1 MTTQLDLERLRA
13 ETPGCAHVLH
23 FNNAGSSLMPQAVLD
38 AQLDHLKLEAQ
49 IGGYEAA
56 AQAAAEIEHTYE
68 AIAQLINAQPEEIA
82 VVENATVGWQ
92 LGFAAVP
99 LKAGDRILTA
109 QASYASNYLNFL
121 LTAERTGAI
130 IDVIPDDEYGQ
141 LSVEALHQMMDERVK
156 LIAITHVPT
165 NGGLVNPAAEVGQVA
180 RAWDCLYLLDGCQSA
195 GQLTLDVEAIGCDML
210 SATGRKFLRG
220 PRGSGFLY
228 VRQSKLEQLIPPF
241 IDLHSAKWIGRE
253 VYEIR
258 PDARRFENWENN
270 YAAKIGLGVAVD
282 YALAIGMEQ
291 IWGRVASLAS
301 QLRES
306 LSTIPGVQVHDHG
319 RVKGGIVT
327 FAVDGYAASEV
338 QQQLQAQ
345 QINTSTT
352 TVFST
357 RLDMEKRQLPD
368 LVRASVHYFNTEEE
382 IGRFCEV
389 LSGLI

>member
-1 MTTQLDLERLRA
+1 MTNQLDLDRIRA
-13 ETPGCAHVLH
+13 ETPGCSHVLH
-23 FNNAGSSLMPQAVLD
+23 FNNAGSSLMPQPVLD

-56 AQAAAEIEHTYE
+56 AQAAEQIEHTYT
-68 AIAQLINAQPEEIA
+68 AIAQLINAQPAEIA

-92 LGFAAVP
+92 MAFASVP
-99 LKAGDRILTA
+99 FKKGDRILTA

-121 LTAERTGAI
+121 LTAERTGATI
-130 IDVIPDDEYGQ
+130 EVIPDDEYGQ
-141 LSVEALHQMMDERVK
+141 LSIEALREMMDERVK

-165 NGGLVNPAAEVGQVA
+165 NSGLVNPAAEVGQVA
-180 RAWDCLYLLDGCQSA
+180 RAWECLYLLDGCQSA
-195 GQLTLDVEAIGCDML
+195 GQLPLDVEAIGCDLL

-228 VRQSKLEQLIPPF
+228 ARQNKLEQLIPPF

-282 YALAIGMEQ
+282 YALAIGMEP
-291 IWGRVASLAS
+291 IWERLTSLAAH
-301 QLRES
+301 LRES
-306 LSTIPGVQVHDHG
+306 LSTISGVQVHDHG

-327 FAVDGYAASEV
+327 FAVEGHSAVAIKEK
-338 QQQLQAQ
+338 LQAQ

-357 RLDMEKRQLPD
+357 RLDMEARQLPD
-368 LVRASVHYFNTEEE
+368 LVRASVHYFNTEAE

-389 LSGLI
+389 LSGLM